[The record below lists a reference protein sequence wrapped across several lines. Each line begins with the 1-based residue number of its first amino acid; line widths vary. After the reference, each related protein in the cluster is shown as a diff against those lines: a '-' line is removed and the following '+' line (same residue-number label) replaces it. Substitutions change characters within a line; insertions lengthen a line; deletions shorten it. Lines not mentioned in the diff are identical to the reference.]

1 MPRFNAYAVIGLLC
15 ACLVACDAGEDA
27 ARADLEPFEDFQ
39 TAPESE
45 PETLNW
51 LDLLPDGEYERLTE
65 LARQETPPN
74 LPLNHDESAP
84 AAEQFGSFNTVA
96 DLDGAHIRMPG
107 YLIPLDSLAG
117 RTSRR
122 FLLVPYQGAC
132 IHEPPPPP
140 NQVVY
145 VLSQEPLPTERLWDA
160 WWVEGVMLTA
170 RADTDLAGA
179 AYTLHLSRREAF
191 SQPR

>member
-145 VLSQEPLPTERLWDA
+145 VLSQEQLPTERLWDA